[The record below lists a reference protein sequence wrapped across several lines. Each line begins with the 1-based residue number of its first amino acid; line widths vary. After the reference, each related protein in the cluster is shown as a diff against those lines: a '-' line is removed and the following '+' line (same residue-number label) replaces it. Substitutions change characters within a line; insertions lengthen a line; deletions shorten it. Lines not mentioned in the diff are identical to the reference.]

1 LIDRQGDK
9 LPMVFSLRNG
19 SNLRAKGISY
29 RSMMCRCMYM
39 TVVVVMYMYRGENIV
54 TFPERL
60 AAQKNK

>member
-1 LIDRQGDK
+1 
-9 LPMVFSLRNG
+9 MVFSLRNG